1 MLAACDVEH
10 LHKVPAFDELLAQVA
25 NSHVSSQNNYSLF
38 SSQFFRLIERE
49 QQQRVSL
56 FTNTSARSE
65 FSND

>member
-1 MLAACDVEH
+1 MSAACDVEH